1 MARRILIV
9 EDDRV
14 LSAAY
19 KMILEKEGHEVAV
32 AFDGQEA
39 LEKTETFDPKVI
51 LLDLLMPRMSG
62 LEFLQKFDLLAKH
75 PETIVVILSNIGDE
89 KEVERAMKLGAY
101 KYVIKA
107 HASPADLS
115 QLVNRLISK
124 NIEKKADNSK
134 ETP

>member
-1 MARRILIV
+1 MARILIV

-14 LSAAY
+14 INAAY
-19 KMILEKEGHEVAV
+19 KMILEKEGHEVAI

-39 LEKTETFDPKVI
+39 LDKTETFKAKII

-62 LEFLQKFDLLAKH
+62 LDFLQKFDLLTKH

-115 QLVNRLISK
+115 QLVNHLINK
-124 NIEKKADNSK
+124 NIEKKPSINK
-134 ETP
+134 E

>member
-1 MARRILIV
+1 MARILIV

-19 KMILEKEGHEVAV
+19 KMILEKEGHEVAI

-39 LEKTETFDPKVI
+39 LDKTETFKAKII

-62 LEFLQKFDLLAKH
+62 LDFLQKFDLLTKH

-115 QLVNRLISK
+115 QLVNHLIKK
-124 NIEKKADNSK
+124 NIEKKPDTSK
-134 ETP
+134 E